1 MIDALLGAKV
11 IAPIAKEA
19 SPSLIGVQVRPASR
33 VSQMP
38 PWAAPTSQWLLSVGS
53 TAIAAI
59 RPLTGCE
66 GLTCPSRMGAGPI
79 LVHSVAVR
87 AVIEALEVIEVAELV
102 SADVEVAAAISARAR
117 TRAFLGM
124 EERG

>member
-59 RPLTGCE
+59 RPLIGCE
-66 GLTCPSRMGAGPI
+66 GLTCLSRMGVGPI
-79 LVHSVAVR
+79 FVHIVAVN
-87 AVIEALEVIEVAELV
+87 ALIEALVVIEVSVLV
-102 SADVEVAAAISARAR
+102 SADVEVSAALSASARR
-117 TRAFLGM
+117 RS
-124 EERG
+124 